1 MTNSDGVGVN
11 AQQTG
16 QATQPS
22 QTTSQ
27 ASRTAAI
34 RRVLL
39 GVLALNVLVAF
50 AKLAYGLQSGSVA
63 LTADGIQSML
73 DGLANVVGLV
83 GIAVAARPPDQE
95 HHYGHE
101 RYETLASLVIAVT
114 MTVGVVEIVERAIGQ
129 LRGGEAPRVD
139 AGSFAVLVG
148 TMAINIGVSV
158 WERRSGRALQSEV
171 LLADAK
177 HTLSD
182 VLVSIGVLVGLTGV
196 ALGFARAD
204 AVVSLGIAVVIAYAA
219 WTIIREASLVL
230 TDATRADP
238 RVLMATV
245 LATPGV
251 ITAHKLRARS
261 SGGRMWVEV
270 HVTVDPDLRVQQAHD
285 VATGVEAA
293 VKRVAGPRSSA
304 NVHVEPAVPPHT
316 RPDLLFGDVPA
327 PATDD

>member
-1 MTNSDGVGVN
+1 MN

-22 QTTSQ
+22 QTSQ
-27 ASRTAAI
+27 GSRTAAI

-39 GVLALNVLVAF
+39 GVLALNVIVAF

-63 LTADGIQSML
+63 MTADGLQSML

-101 RYETLASLVIAVT
+101 RYETLASLVIAVM
-114 MTVGVVEIVERAIGQ
+114 MTVGVIEIVERAIGQ
-129 LRGGEAPRVD
+129 LRVGEAPRVD

-182 VLVSIGVLVGLTGV
+182 VLVSIGVLAGLTGV

-238 RVLMATV
+238 RALMATI

-261 SGGRMWVEV
+261 SGGRLWVEV

-293 VKRVAGPRSSA
+293 VKRVAGQRSSA

-316 RPDLLFGDVPA
+316 RPDLLFGDVPT

>member
-1 MTNSDGVGVN
+1 MN

-22 QTTSQ
+22 QTSQ
-27 ASRTAAI
+27 GSRTAAI

-39 GVLALNVLVAF
+39 RVLALNVIVAF

-63 LTADGIQSML
+63 MTADGIQSML

-101 RYETLASLVIAVT
+101 RYETLASLVIAVM
-114 MTVGVVEIVERAIGQ
+114 MTVGVIEILERAIGQ

-148 TMAINIGVSV
+148 TMAINIGVSI

-196 ALGFARAD
+196 AFGFARAD
-204 AVVSLGIAVVIAYAA
+204 AIISLGIAVIIAYAA

-230 TDATRADP
+230 TDATGADP
-238 RVLMATV
+238 RVLMATI

-293 VKRVAGPRSSA
+293 VKQVAGQWSSA
-304 NVHVEPAVPPHT
+304 IVHVEPAVPPHT
-316 RPDLLFGDVPA
+316 RPDLLFGDVPV
-327 PATDD
+327 PATDE